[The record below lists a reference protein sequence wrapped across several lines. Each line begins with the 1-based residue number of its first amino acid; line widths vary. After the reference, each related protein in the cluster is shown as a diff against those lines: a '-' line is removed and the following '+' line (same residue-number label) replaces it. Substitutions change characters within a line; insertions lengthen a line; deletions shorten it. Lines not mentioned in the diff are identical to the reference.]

1 MLTRDLQGI
10 WKVVFRYTAIF
21 FSLFYL
27 YSAGIGLVPTE
38 MHRGLYLL
46 FNLALGFMI
55 YPMVRKKSG
64 GTKVPIYDLV
74 LIGLTIL
81 SFGYWILEYKN
92 YVIRVMM
99 PNDADFWFGII
110 AIILLFEIT
119 RRVLGNVLVLIGLI
133 FFFQLYFGP
142 YLPGILAHAG
152 FSIERIVE
160 FNYSSMEGIFG
171 IITQTFATYV
181 LPFIILGAFFEKSG
195 AGNFFIN
202 LAVSLTKGWAGGPAK
217 VAVIASGI
225 FGSISGSSVANVV
238 STGAF
243 TIPMMKK
250 VGFKPHVAGAI
261 EAAASTGGQFLP
273 PVMGAGAFLLATLTE
288 TSYTQIAL
296 MNVIPALLYFYWVG
310 AAIHFEAKRYN
321 IKGLPDNE
329 IPDFWATFKS
339 GWFFFAPLGLII
351 VFLVLGYSPAL
362 AAFWAIITTVALSW
376 INKNTR
382 MGVKDILDSLEIGGK
397 NNVSVGAS
405 IGMLGIIM
413 GGMVLA
419 GLGAKFS
426 SLIVALSGGI
436 LLISIALVAF
446 VGALVGMGATQTATY
461 LIVAMITVP
470 GMMALG
476 VDKVTAHIIAFW
488 FSAISNV
495 TPPVCVSAFAAASIA
510 KADPMKTGFTG
521 IKYSLLLFILPFTF
535 VYFPE
540 LMLQGSIWGIIYVTI
555 SFIIGIPILAAG
567 VQGFLIKDLS
577 ILPRIAMIGA
587 GIAMFIPNVWT
598 DVSAIMIVVVI
609 YLLQKKNLN
618 PINFELSKKDIS

>member
-1 MLTRDLQGI
+1 MQTRNLQGP
-10 WKVVFRYTAIF
+10 WSMAFRYTAIA

-27 YSAGIGLVPTE
+27 YAAGIGLVSTE
-38 MHRGLYLL
+38 LHRGLYLL

-55 YPMVRKKSG
+55 YPLVRKKGG
-64 GTKVPIYDLV
+64 GTKVPFYDLV

-92 YVIRVMM
+92 YVTRAMM
-99 PNDADFWFGII
+99 PNDFDFWFGII

-119 RRVLGNVLVLIGLI
+119 RRVLGNVLLIIGLV
-133 FFFQLYFGP
+133 FFLQLYFGP
-142 YLPGILAHAG
+142 YLPGNLAHSG

-171 IITQTFATYV
+171 VITQTFATYV

-195 AGNFFIN
+195 AGDFFIK
-202 LAVSLTKGWAGGPAK
+202 LAVSLTKGWSGGPAK
-217 VAVIASGI
+217 VAVIASGV

-243 TIPMMKK
+243 TIPMMKR

-310 AAIHFEAKRYN
+310 SAVHFEAKRYN
-321 IKGLPDNE
+321 IMGLPENE
-329 IPDFWATFKS
+329 IPDFWITLKS
-339 GWFFFAPLGLII
+339 GWFFFAPLALIVI
-351 VFLVLGYSPAL
+351 VLVLGFSPAL
-362 AAFWAIITTVALSW
+362 AAFWAIISTIVLSW

-382 MGVKDILDSLEIGGK
+382 MGVKEVLDALEIGGK
-397 NNVSVGAS
+397 NNLSVGAS

-426 SLIVALSGGI
+426 SLVVSLSGGI
-436 LLISIALVAF
+436 VLISIALVAF
-446 VGALVGMGATQTATY
+446 VGALIGMGATQTATY

-470 GMMALG
+470 GMIALG
-476 VDKVTAHIIAFW
+476 IDKVTAHIIAFW

-521 IKYSLLLFILPFTF
+521 VKYSLLLFILPFTF

-540 LMLQGSIWGIIYVTI
+540 ILLQGSIGEIIYAVI
-555 SFIIGIPILAAG
+555 SFAIAIPILAAG
-567 VQGFLIKDLS
+567 IQGFLIRDLT
-577 ILPRIAMIGA
+577 ILQRAALLIA
-587 GIAMFIPNVWT
+587 GIMMFIPTFWT
-598 DVSAIMIVVVI
+598 DLIGIVVVLVVYFI
-609 YLLQKKNLN
+609 QKNV
-618 PINFELSKKDIS
+618 SKPVSLDVN

>member
-1 MLTRDLQGI
+1 METRNLQGL
-10 WKVVFRYTAIF
+10 WGLVFRYTAIA

-27 YSAGIGLVPTE
+27 YAAGIGLVSTE
-38 MHRGLYLL
+38 LHRGMYLL

-55 YPMVRKKSG
+55 YPLVRKKPSG
-64 GTKVPIYDLV
+64 SKVPFYDLV

-81 SFGYWILEYKN
+81 AFGYWILEYKN
-92 YVIRVMM
+92 YVTRAMM
-99 PNDADFWFGII
+99 PNELDFWFGII

-119 RRVLGNVLVLIGLI
+119 RRVLGNVLLVIGLL
-133 FFFQLYFGP
+133 FFLQLYFGP
-142 YLPGILAHAG
+142 YLPGNLAHAG

-171 IITQTFATYV
+171 VITSTFATYV

-195 AGNFFIN
+195 AGDFFIK
-202 LAVSLTKGWAGGPAK
+202 LAVSLTKGWSGGPAK

-243 TIPMMKK
+243 TIPMMKR

-321 IKGLPDNE
+321 IMGLPDNE

-339 GWFFFAPLGLII
+339 GWFFFAPLALIVVI
-351 VFLVLGYSPAL
+351 LVLGFSPAL
-362 AAFWAIITTVALSW
+362 AAFWAIISTIVLSW
-376 INKNTR
+376 INKSTR
-382 MGVKDILDSLEIGGK
+382 MGFKEIFNALEAGGK
-397 NNVSVGAS
+397 NNLSVGAS

-426 SLIVALSGGI
+426 SLVVSLSGGV
-436 LLISIALVAF
+436 LLISIALVAL
-446 VGALVGMGATQTATY
+446 VGALIGMGATQTATY

-470 GMMALG
+470 GMIALG

-521 IKYSLLLFILPFTF
+521 VKYSLLLFILPFTF

-540 LMLQGSIWGIIYVTI
+540 ILLQGTVWEITYVVI
-555 SFIIGIPILAAG
+555 SFSIAIPILASG
-567 VQGFLIKDLS
+567 VQGFLIKDLK
-577 ILPRIAMIGA
+577 LLQRIAMIAA
-587 GIAMFIPNVWT
+587 GIAMFIPTYWT
-598 DVSAIMIVVVI
+598 DILGVAVVLVI
-609 YLLQKKNLN
+609 YLIQKK
-618 PINFELSKKDIS
+618 ELKLISLSVN